1 MQTRSPQA
9 ESRGRKDTALFL
21 DLRQIKTEVDGKGKL
36 PPMTPA
42 NTTKTPWRLLIA
54 LAVIVLVAA
63 AAWFATRPKPV
74 AVIAAAA
81 EAGRVEATVANTR
94 AGSVMA
100 CRRAKLAPPTGGR
113 IARLPVKKGSQVKA
127 GDLLLE
133 LWNDDLTTRERVARE
148 QLETAKARVSEACQL
163 AEIAASEAKRSREL
177 HEKGFA
183 SPQLTERAD
192 ADARARAAVCLSAR
206 TQVGEAEARIAAAQA
221 DTSRTVLRAPFAGI
235 VAEVNGEVGEFLT
248 PSPPGI
254 PTLPA
259 VDLIDASCLYVSAPI
274 DEVDAAKLKVGM
286 TGRISLDAYRG
297 RQFKGHVRRIAPYVL
312 ALEKQA
318 RTVEIEVEFDEP
330 AEARHL
336 LVGYSADIEVVIE
349 GRDGVTRIPTSAL
362 MPGNRV
368 LVLPASG
375 ALEERR
381 IETGL
386 ANWEYAEVKSG
397 VAPGEL
403 VVTSLDRE
411 GVKAGVRAVAE
422 ARNPAKDAAKRQ

>member
-1 MQTRSPQA
+1 
-9 ESRGRKDTALFL
+9 
-21 DLRQIKTEVDGKGKL
+21 
-36 PPMTPA
+36 MTPA

-54 LAVIVLVAA
+54 LAVIVLAAA

-74 AVIAAAA
+74 AVIAAPAD
-81 EAGRVEATVANTR
+81 AGRVEATVANTR

-100 CRRAKLAPPTGGR
+100 CRRAKLATPLGGR
-113 IARLPVKKGSQVKA
+113 IARMPVKKGSVVKA
-127 GDLLLE
+127 GDVLLE
-133 LWNDDLTTRERVARE
+133 LWNEDLTARERVARE
-148 QLETAKARVSEACQL
+148 QLETAKARVAEACQL
-163 AEIAASEAKRSREL
+163 AENAASEARRAREL
-177 HEKGFA
+177 HAKGFS

-192 ADARARAAVCLSAR
+192 ADAKARAALCASAR
-206 TQVGEAEARIAAAQA
+206 TGVGEAEARIAAAQA
-221 DTSRTVLRAPFAGI
+221 DTSRTILRAPFAGI

-274 DEVDAAKLKVGM
+274 DEVDAARLKVGM

-297 RQFKGHVRRIAPYVL
+297 RYFKGHVRRIAPYVL

-349 GRDGVTRIPTSAL
+349 GRDGVARIPTPAL

-375 ALEERR
+375 ELEERR
-381 IETGL
+381 IEIGL
-386 ANWEYAEVKSG
+386 TNWEYTEVKSG
-397 VAPGEL
+397 VAAGER

-411 GVKAGVRAVAE
+411 GVKAGTRAAAE
-422 ARNPAKDAAKRQ
+422 AKSPAGNATKRQ